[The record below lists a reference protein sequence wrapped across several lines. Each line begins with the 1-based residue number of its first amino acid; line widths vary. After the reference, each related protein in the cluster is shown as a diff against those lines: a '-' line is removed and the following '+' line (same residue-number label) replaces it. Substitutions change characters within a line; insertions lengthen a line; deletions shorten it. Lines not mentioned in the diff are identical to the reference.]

1 MSNIV
6 VKTYK
11 ESLAKTKKRFI
22 GFGRKKAITEAR
34 TELKLLYKE
43 LKDELDNEYAAL
55 IADGLAEIDSR
66 FRFKS
71 KMIKLKRRI
80 SNAELESKL
89 CI

>member
-66 FRFKS
+66 FRFNS
-71 KMIKLKRRI
+71 EIIK
-80 SNAELESKL
+80 
-89 CI
+89 C